1 MRRRY
6 MANIPSYLLAVLI
19 TLATGSLALA
29 QASITSVS
37 GPPEYVSGG
46 AVRLQVHGAP
56 NAELELVRSIGA
68 GGVRSDLAG
77 LFTRIGPGLYEGVL
91 FGLPAGS
98 TTITAVI
105 GGETARLTLTNHPLT
120 GPMFAGPKQE
130 VFLCATESHRQ
141 DRKSTRV
148 KSSHVAIA

>member
-6 MANIPSYLLAVLI
+6 MANIRSYLLAVLI

-56 NAELELVRSIGA
+56 NAELELVRSIGT
-68 GGVRSDLAG
+68 GGVGGDGGG
-77 LFTRIGPGLYEGVL
+77 LVPRTGTGLDRRGLEGL
-91 FGLPAGS
+91 RAS
-98 TTITAVI
+98 QH
-105 GGETARLTLTNHPLT
+105 AR
-120 GPMFAGPKQE
+120 
-130 VFLCATESHRQ
+130 
-141 DRKSTRV
+141 
-148 KSSHVAIA
+148 